1 MRCLVCAK
9 EIQDGST
16 FCLYC
21 GMPTDEK
28 ELEKLV
34 QSEDGNLK
42 EMQSY
47 FQDESA
53 GYENSGF
60 SQGFSNRVNDPE
72 ILAAVK
78 KNNRAGFGCAVL
90 CVFIPFFA
98 IVIGSMIT
106 EELEIMTAVM
116 IGAGVSVLF
125 FIFYLL
131 FAIHKRFDK
140 SWDGVVTK
148 QYTRERQERYRDDDR
163 DWYETYTE
171 CITVFKTDRGRK
183 KKIRERSGRSKYYDY
198 LRVGDRVRYHPQF
211 VFQYEKYDKSH
222 DKYLYC
228 PVCATMN
235 KSSDDRCKKCHVPL
249 LK

>member
-9 EIQDGST
+9 EIPDGST

-148 QYTRERQERYRDDDR
+148 QYTRERQERVMMTGTGMKHIQNVSLYLKQ
-163 DWYETYTE
+163 
-171 CITVFKTDRGRK
+171 TVAGKR
-183 KKIRERSGRSKYYDY
+183 RSGNGQAGRNTMITCGWVTGYGIIHSSCFSMKSTTN
-198 LRVGDRVRYHPQF
+198 LMISTCIVRYVQ
-211 VFQYEKYDKSH
+211 
-222 DKYLYC
+222 L
-228 PVCATMN
+228 
-235 KSSDDRCKKCHVPL
+235 
-249 LK
+249 